1 MNEGSLVRCEKGERG
16 QEETENDEKKKRKNA
31 RQTESRYDGKKMS

>member
-16 QEETENDEKKKRKNA
+16 QKETENDEKKKRKQGRIPDIRCA
-31 RQTESRYDGKKMS
+31 